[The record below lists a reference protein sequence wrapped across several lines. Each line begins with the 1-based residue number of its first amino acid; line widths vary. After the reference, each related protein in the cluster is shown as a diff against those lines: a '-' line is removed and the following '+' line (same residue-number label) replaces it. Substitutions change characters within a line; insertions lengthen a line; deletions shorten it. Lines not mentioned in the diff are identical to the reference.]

1 MSFKNISANK
11 NYIII
16 NIFYIIRYNHNR
28 LKQFKGYIMIT
39 YGVTDIQNKPS
50 LIKAIDIAKII
61 DKRAHTTLGY
71 FISSKYDNYIKPI
84 IEKIDREEKLAKLNK
99 LKQHQDL
106 EFAEIGVD
114 DGIK

>member
-1 MSFKNISANK
+1 MSFKNISANR
-11 NYIII
+11 NYIIFDI
-16 NIFYIIRYNHNR
+16 SYIIRYNHNR
-28 LKQFKGYIMIT
+28 LKQFKGYIMLT

-61 DKRAHTTLGY
+61 DRRAHTTLGY
-71 FISSKYDNYIKPI
+71 FISSKYDSYIKPI

-106 EFAEIGVD
+106 EFAELGVD

>member
-1 MSFKNISANK
+1 M
-11 NYIII
+11 
-16 NIFYIIRYNHNR
+16 
-28 LKQFKGYIMIT
+28 LT

-50 LIKAIDIAKII
+50 LIKAIDIAQII
-61 DKRAHTTLGY
+61 DKRKHTTLGY

>member
-1 MSFKNISANK
+1 MT
-11 NYIII
+11 
-16 NIFYIIRYNHNR
+16 
-28 LKQFKGYIMIT
+28 T

-50 LIKAIDIAKII
+50 LIKAIDIAEII
-61 DKRAHTTLGY
+61 DRRKHITLGY
-71 FISSKYDNYIKPI
+71 FISSKYEKQIRPL

-106 EFAEIGVD
+106 EFAELGVD